1 MLRSILD
8 IDEYDNNQYN
18 IFNPN
23 IEYYSHT
30 FPIYKRFANDFLKL
44 NSYIDNQ
51 SIYYSDRD
59 IIKAITVQEKMFL
72 ESYSTCKDF
81 HDLKV
86 PPVMYNHGELRLFKI
101 VSSNKLFDYYFFSY
115 KVDKDKTVTSVFIDQ
130 FIGSKPNF
138 DNIIL
143 RLAIDLATHYTDY
156 YLNKEFNASLNSRIS
171 SSKGNMK
178 FLKNDIFLRYPYT
191 KTDILFILDYYISIF
206 NCLKGVLNRQKI
218 KTFDDINI
226 DIDLG
231 ILADSFAREIFKLVF
246 DEDLEDVSKYTE
258 LATKIFKDSK
268 EIFDHYG
275 LGGNVLY
282 A

>member
-1 MLRSILD
+1 MLKTIND
-8 IDEYDNNQYN
+8 ICEFDGYHFN
-18 IFNPN
+18 IFNPS

-30 FPIYKRFANDFLKL
+30 FPVYQKFMNDFLKI
-44 NSYIDNQ
+44 NNYIDNA
-51 SIYYSDRD
+51 YSDRD
-59 IIKAITVQEKMFL
+59 IIQAITVQEKMFL

-156 YLNKEFNASLNSRIS
+156 YLNKEFNAPLNSRIS
-171 SSKGNMK
+171 FGNGNLS
-178 FLKNDIFLRYPYT
+178 FLKNDIFLEYPYT
-191 KTDILFILDYYISIF
+191 KTDILLILDYHISIF

-218 KTFDDINI
+218 KKFDDIPI
-226 DIDLG
+226 DIDLK
-231 ILADSFAREIFKLVF
+231 ILPDRFIKEIFKLVF

-258 LATKIFKDSK
+258 LAVKIFEYTKDYYNNS
-268 EIFDHYG
+268 G
-275 LGGNVLY
+275 LGGNALY